1 MEGTIFY
8 DENGKVWLIVHGTS
22 DIPTCLKSMVADIPE
37 DAQLTGMD
45 LSDPDNPSPVF
56 YYAESAAV
64 VTVENLVALV
74 KKRVATGENLRTVI
88 SGMNLTDEEKW
99 ELEKRVK
106 EG

>member
-99 ELEKRVK
+99 ELERRVK

>member
-37 DAQLTGMD
+37 DAQLTGVD
-45 LSDPDNPSPVF
+45 VSDQENPSPVF
-56 YYAESAAV
+56 SYARS
-64 VTVENLVALV
+64 TNDGMIENLAEMV
-74 KKRVATGENLRTVI
+74 KKRVASGENLRTII
-88 SGMNLTDEEKW
+88 SGLSLTDEEKW
-99 ELEKRVK
+99 ELEKKVK